1 MTDSSKPVPTLEQI
15 QDALSQAKNLD
26 DFFGKNGVVAK
37 LVGPTLE
44 HMMQAELTSHLGY
57 EKHAVV
63 GRNSGNSRN
72 GSYARKGKTS
82 AGEIPLEIPRDREG
96 NFEPV
101 TLPLAPASALPSS
114 AHRAPV
120 RPLCCE

>member
-44 HMMQAELTSHLGY
+44 HMM
-57 EKHAVV
+57 
-63 GRNSGNSRN
+63 R
-72 GSYARKGKTS
+72 GK
-82 AGEIPLEIPRDREG
+82 
-96 NFEPV
+96 
-101 TLPLAPASALPSS
+101 
-114 AHRAPV
+114 
-120 RPLCCE
+120 